1 MDLSLIFDDEPASL
15 QNLIYILGSVL
26 LLLFAF
32 IRFAEAAFIR
42 IPSGY
47 IDDMEKPKPADY
59 RIDDWLDKPAS
70 VLVAFSLL
78 KYIFLLGFLFCFYIF
93 VLGLGFFTEYWHV
106 FFVSV
111 AAAFIPL
118 WFFGE
123 IIPSLFGKLNPIA
136 SLKLSFFLVVPTKKL
151 LDILRFVLPLS
162 YARHEKRL
170 PRKETISI
178 SEISDVIENSED
190 EPEEETEKRLIKGV
204 LSFGDL
210 EVKEIMRSR
219 IDVVAINNE
228 APFNEMIGQIVEAGY
243 SRYPVYGEGLD
254 DIKGVLYLKDIL
266 EYIDEKDSFEWQK
279 HLRPAFFVPENLK
292 ITQLLLDFQTKKI
305 HMAVIVDEYGG
316 TSGIVTLEDILE
328 EIVGEINDEHDSES
342 DEILA
347 RKIGDEE
354 YIFDSKISLID
365 FSKFTGLDPDIFEE
379 YESEAETIAGIILL
393 VNGNFP
399 VKNQQIQYKNLEFT
413 VLSMDNRRIQNIKVK
428 IHEVSDE
435 E

>member
-1 MDLSLIFDDEPASL
+1 MDLSLIFDDEPSWL
-15 QNLIYILGSVL
+15 LNLIYTLGFVS

-59 RIDDWLDKPAS
+59 RIDNWLDKPAS
-70 VLVAFSLL
+70 VLVAFSVL
-78 KYIFLLGFLFCFYIF
+78 KYLFLVVFVFCFFVFIWHLNFVNGFLYVLLISALLAF
-93 VLGLGFFTEYWHV
+93 V
-106 FFVSV
+106 
-111 AAAFIPL
+111 PL
-118 WFFGE
+118 WIFGE
-123 IIPSLFGKLNPIA
+123 IIPSLFVRLNPVTT
-136 SLKLSFFLVVPTKKL
+136 LKLSFFLVVPVKKF
-151 LDILRFVLPLS
+151 LDVFRFLLPLS

-204 LSFGDL
+204 LNFGDL

-219 IDVVAINNE
+219 IDVVAINNSL
-228 APFNEMIGQIVEAGY
+228 PFNDIIGQIIEAGY

-254 DIKGVLYLKDIL
+254 DIKGVLYLKDIIQ
-266 EYIDEKDSFEWQK
+266 YFDQKDSFEWQK
-279 HLRPAFFVPENLK
+279 YLRPAFFVPENLK

-305 HMAVIVDEYGG
+305 HMAIIVDEYGG

-328 EIVGEINDEHDSES
+328 EIVGDINDEHDSES

-347 RKIGDEE
+347 RKIGDKE

-365 FSKFTGLDPDIFEE
+365 FAKFTGIDPDIFKEFE
-379 YESEAETIAGIILL
+379 NEAETIAGIILL

>member
-1 MDLSLIFDDEPASL
+1 MNFSLLVVDESGSLQSLI
-15 QNLIYILGSVL
+15 YVLGSVL

-78 KYIFLLGFLFCFYIF
+78 KYLFLLGFVFFFF
-93 VLGLGFFTEYWHV
+93 VFMWHLGLVDSFIYV
-106 FFVSV
+106 MLISVSLV
-111 AAAFIPL
+111 FIPL
-118 WFFGE
+118 WVFGE

-136 SLKLSFFLVVPTKKL
+136 SLKLSFFLVIPVKML
-151 LDILRFVLPLS
+151 LDIFRFLLPLS

-170 PRKETISI
+170 PRKEIISI
-178 SEISDVIENSED
+178 SDISDVIENSAD

-204 LSFGDL
+204 LSFSDL

-219 IDVVAINNE
+219 IDVVAIHDDMS
-228 APFNEMIGQIVEAGY
+228 FNEMIGLIVDAGY

-266 EYIDEKDSFEWQK
+266 QFVKEKDDYNWQQ
-279 HLRPAFFVPENLK
+279 HLRAVFFVPENLK

-342 DEILA
+342 DEVLA
-347 RKIGDEE
+347 KKIGKNE
-354 YIFDSKISLID
+354 YVFDSKISLID
-365 FSKFTGLDPDIFEE
+365 FSKFTSVDPDVFEE
-379 YESEAETIAGIILL
+379 YENEAETIAGIILL

-399 VKNQQIQYKNLEFT
+399 LKNQQIQYKNIEFT
-413 VLSMDNRRIQNIKVK
+413 VLSMDKRRIKNIKVK
-428 IHEVSDE
+428 IYEVSDE

>member
-1 MDLSLIFDDEPASL
+1 MDFSLLFDDEPGSL
-15 QNLIYILGSVL
+15 LSLIYVLGPL
-26 LLLFAF
+26 FLLLFAF
-32 IRFAEAAFIR
+32 IRLAEAAFVR
-42 IPSGY
+42 IPSSF
-47 IDDMEKPKPADY
+47 IDHIEKPKPTDY

-70 VLVAFSLL
+70 VLVSFSVL
-78 KYIFLLGFLFCFYIF
+78 KYLFLLGFVFCLY
-93 VLGLGFFTEYWHV
+93 VYVWHLGLVDSFILV
-106 FFVSV
+106 MIISV
-111 AAAFIPL
+111 PLAFLLL
-118 WFFGE
+118 WIFGE
-123 IIPSLFGKLNPIA
+123 IIPSLFVKSNPVN
-136 SLKLSFFLVVPTKKL
+136 SLRLSFFLIIPTKVL
-151 LDILRFVLPLS
+151 LDVFRFLLPLS

-178 SEISDVIENSED
+178 SDISDVIENSSD
-190 EPEEETEKRLIKGV
+190 EPEEATEKRLIKGV
-204 LSFGDL
+204 LSFSDL

-219 IDVVAINNE
+219 IDVVGIHVDTS
-228 APFNEMIGQIVEAGY
+228 FGEMIGQIMDAGY

-266 EYIDEKDSFEWQK
+266 EFVKEKDDYKWQQ
-279 HLRPAFFVPENLK
+279 HLRSAFFVPENLK

-342 DEILA
+342 DEVLA
-347 RKIGDEE
+347 KKVGDNE

-399 VKNQQIQYKNLEFT
+399 TKSQHIQYKNLEFI
-413 VLSMDNRRIQNIKVK
+413 VLSMDNRRIKNVKV
-428 IHEVSDE
+428 IINEVSDE